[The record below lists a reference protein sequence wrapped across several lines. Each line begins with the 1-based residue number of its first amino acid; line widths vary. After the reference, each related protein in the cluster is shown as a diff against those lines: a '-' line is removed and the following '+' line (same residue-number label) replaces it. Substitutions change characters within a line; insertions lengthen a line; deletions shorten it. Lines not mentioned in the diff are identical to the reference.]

1 MTVSI
6 TGISIP
12 IDTFLKKI
20 WPKEKD
26 QLEVLQLKV
35 INHKM
40 RFKKDCGAD
49 RTGSEEDRRRGS
61 ARLEPGASSGAAA
74 LRANSP
80 RLLGGDPAS
89 EAFARAA
96 PSPLHEPRPRA
107 RLTAKKI
114 LSTNQ
119 APGPEEKGRVG
130 HAKKAEEEEER
141 TDTELPAPETEGCPR
156 CWGQVPAIAE
166 KEEGSQL
173 PDN

>member
-1 MTVSI
+1 MTVSV
-6 TGISIP
+6 TGISPP
-12 IDTFLKKI
+12 IDIFLKKI

-80 RLLGGDPAS
+80 RLLSGDRAAPAS
-89 EAFARAA
+89 ELNSKKKSSAPTRHLSQRKRGELVMPRRVRRRRGGLTLSCRHQKQKAA
-96 PSPLHEPRPRA
+96 LAVGGKFRPLQKRR
-107 RLTAKKI
+107 I
-114 LSTNQ
+114 
-119 APGPEEKGRVG
+119 
-130 HAKKAEEEEER
+130 
-141 TDTELPAPETEGCPR
+141 PALG
-156 CWGQVPAIAE
+156 
-166 KEEGSQL
+166 
-173 PDN
+173 

>member
-1 MTVSI
+1 MTVSV
-6 TGISIP
+6 TGISPP
-12 IDTFLKKI
+12 IDIFLKKI

-80 RLLGGDPAS
+80 RLLSGDPAS
-89 EAFARAA
+89 EALARAV

-107 RLTAKKI
+107 SLTAKK
-114 LSTNQ
+114 NPQ
-119 APGPEEKGRVG
+119 HQPG
-130 HAKKAEEEEER
+130 
-141 TDTELPAPETEGCPR
+141 TCPR
-156 CWGQVPAIAE
+156 GKGESWSCQ
-166 KEEGSQL
+166 EG
-173 PDN
+173 